1 MLYAAIALPKV
12 FGAFVPQSGDG
23 PDRKVMEDG
32 SLTLHGVAKMVSA
45 TTTSSG
51 SSEKDEV
58 VEKKVKAKF
67 RFNKDVSYLYTAFL
81 LVETGMLLV
90 EKSSSSS
97 IEQQIKSGILTPATA
112 LGSDLTQ
119 RILKEMDTSFEI
131 EEIDDDMET
140 P

>member
-1 MLYAAIALPKV
+1 M
-12 FGAFVPQSGDG
+12 PQPGDG
-23 PDRKVMEDG
+23 PDRKVMEKG

-51 SSEKDEV
+51 SSENDEI
-58 VEKKVKAKF
+58 VEKKVKVKF
-67 RFNKDVSYLYTAFL
+67 RFNKDVSYLYTAVL

-97 IEQQIKSGILTPATA
+97 TEQQLKGGILTPATA

-119 RILKEMDTSFEI
+119 RILKEMDTSFDI
-131 EEIDDDMET
+131 EEIENDMET